1 MDSRIPRLRRK
12 LARIP
17 YVHGRSRSFGE
28 ERHEFRLGPRLS
40 RARADAFEAE
50 HDIELPEP
58 YRDFLL
64 HMGGSGASPRYG
76 LIPLEEC
83 LLFTMDPEGADGFPR
98 GFSRAY
104 RPTRRGDLF
113 LEIVG
118 SGCSDL
124 TLLAVTGPLT
134 GRVLF
139 GNACGFFAPNVSSP
153 RDFLAWYERWLD
165 HMARGLD
172 DRALSLTSPGTE
184 SRRRNPTAAA
194 MAAAAL

>member
-17 YVHGRSRSFGE
+17 YVYGRSRSFGE

-40 RARADAFEAE
+40 RARVDAFEAE

-83 LLFTMDPEGADGFPR
+83 LLFTMDPEGADGLPR
-98 GFSRAY
+98 GSA
-104 RPTRRGDLF
+104 G
-113 LEIVG
+113 
-118 SGCSDL
+118 
-124 TLLAVTGPLT
+124 
-134 GRVLF
+134 
-139 GNACGFFAPNVSSP
+139 
-153 RDFLAWYERWLD
+153 
-165 HMARGLD
+165 
-172 DRALSLTSPGTE
+172 
-184 SRRRNPTAAA
+184 PTAPRAA
-194 MAAAAL
+194 ATCSWRSSGAAAATSPSSP